1 MLPLTSILSQPESSH
16 LEGKSAKGG
25 FPDSFWESYSA
36 FANSDGGV
44 IILGVE
50 EDSNGKLCIK
60 DGLKDAPKMKETFW
74 KLVNNRQ
81 KISHNIVL
89 EKCVYIL
96 ESDGKQILVVEIP
109 RAERTVRP
117 VYKGNDPRNGT
128 YKRFG
133 TGDHLCTAEEVGAML
148 RDSSISPLDAVAV
161 EDINLTALNMETV
174 RGYRQMFKLTN
185 PSHLWNTLDDE
196 IFLRRIRATGAAQD
210 GQYHPTEAGLL
221 MFGYEYEITRRFPQY
236 FLDYQEDRKVVGV
249 AQWKDRIVSSS
260 GDWSGNLFD
269 FAMKILTKLQSDLK
283 IPFVVKG
290 FQRIDDTP
298 LHRLMR
304 EAVTNC
310 LVHADYYGRQGI
322 VVSKNSDGFIFANPG
337 GMRIPTSEALAGGV
351 SDPRNATLLKMFSFI
366 RFGERAGSG
375 LNGIVYVWEKV
386 FHTAPEIFV
395 KHEYDRTFLKLP
407 TLGKEPDMEAMT
419 EFYPDEEEETN
430 DPVNENVTANVRV
443 NGTVNDP
450 INENVTA
457 NVTANDPINENGTLN
472 GTINDHLNE
481 DGTING
487 TLNDPTNRNV
497 TKNDPING
505 TLNEDGTI
513 NGTLKSQIMD
523 IIRDNPNVNAI
534 QLTKSL
540 NKSLRQIRRF
550 LAELQAS
557 GSIRRVGAKKNGH
570 WEVINNQSNK

>member
-1 MLPLTSILSQPESSH
+1 MLTLTSILSTPESSY

-36 FANSDGGV
+36 FANSDGGTIV
-44 IILGVE
+44 LGVE
-50 EDSNGKLCIK
+50 EDSNGNLCIK

-89 EKCVYIL
+89 EKGVYIL
-96 ESDGKQILVVEIP
+96 EADGKEILVVEIP

-117 VYKGNDPRNGT
+117 VYKGTDPRNGT

-133 TGDHLCTAEEVGAML
+133 TGDHLCTTEEVGAML

-161 EDINLTALNMETV
+161 EDIELTALNMETV

-196 IFLRRIRATGAAQD
+196 IFLRRIRAIGAGKD
-210 GQYHPTEAGLL
+210 GIYHPTEAGLL

-236 FLDYQEDRKVVGV
+236 FLDYQEDRNVVGV
-249 AQWKDRIVSSS
+249 AKWKDRIVSSS
-260 GDWSGNLFD
+260 GDWSGNVFD

-298 LHRLMR
+298 LHRLLR

-322 VVSKNSDGFIFANPG
+322 VVSKNKDGFVFANPG
-337 GMRIPTSEALAGGV
+337 GMRISKSEALSGGV

-375 LNGIVYVWEKV
+375 LNGIVYVWKKV
-386 FHTAPEIFV
+386 YHTEPEIFV
-395 KHEYDRTFLKLP
+395 KEEYDRTFLKLP
-407 TLGKEPDMEAMT
+407 TLGKEPDVEAMA
-419 EFYPDEEEETN
+419 EFYPDEEETNENGTLN
-430 DPVNENVTANVRV
+430 DPIKGNGTLNVTVNDPINDNGTLNVR
-443 NGTVNDP
+443 VNDP
-450 INENVTA
+450 INENVRV
-457 NVTANDPINENGTLN
+457 NVRVNDPINENDLVN
-472 GTINDHLNE
+472 VRVNDPANENVRVNVRVNDPVIHQLICLLSDNPYISALQLADHLNKTE
-481 DGTING
+481 RHIRRILSKLQSDGT
-487 TLNDPTNRNV
+487 
-497 TKNDPING
+497 
-505 TLNEDGTI
+505 
-513 NGTLKSQIMD
+513 
-523 IIRDNPNVNAI
+523 
-534 QLTKSL
+534 
-540 NKSLRQIRRF
+540 
-550 LAELQAS
+550 
-557 GSIRRVGAKKNGH
+557 IRRVGADKNGH
-570 WEVINNQSNK
+570 WEVINNQSEK

>member
-1 MLPLTSILSQPESSH
+1 MTLTSILSHPESAH

-44 IILGVE
+44 IVLGVE
-50 EDSNGKLCIK
+50 EDKNGKLFVK
-60 DGLKDAPKMKETFW
+60 DGLKDPSKMKNTFW

-89 EKCVYIL
+89 EKGVYIL
-96 ESDGKQILVVEIP
+96 ETNGKKILVVEVP

-117 VYKGNDPRNGT
+117 VYKGTDPRGGT
-128 YKRFG
+128 FKRYG
-133 TGDHLCTAEEVGAML
+133 TGDHLCNSEEIGAML

-161 EDINLTALNMETV
+161 EDIDLSALCMETV
-174 RGYRQMFKLTN
+174 RAYRQMFKLTN
-185 PSHLWNTLDDE
+185 PNHLWNTLDDE

-236 FLDYQEDRKVVGV
+236 FLDYQEDRNVVGI
-249 AQWKDRIVSSS
+249 AKWKDRIVSSS

-322 VVSKNSDGFIFANPG
+322 VISKNSDGFVFANPG

-450 INENVTA
+450 INENVTV
-457 NVTANDPINENGTLN
+457 NVTV
-472 GTINDHLNE
+472 NDHLNE

-497 TKNDPING
+497 TINDPING
-505 TLNEDGTI
+505 TLNEDGTL

-557 GSIRRVGAKKNGH
+557 GLIRRVGAKKNGH
-570 WEVINNQSNK
+570 WEVVNNQSDK

>member
-1 MLPLTSILSQPESSH
+1 MTLTSILSHPESAH

-44 IILGVE
+44 IVLGVE
-50 EDSNGKLCIK
+50 EDKNGKLFVK
-60 DGLKDAPKMKETFW
+60 DGLKDPSKMKNTFW

-89 EKCVYIL
+89 EKGVYIL
-96 ESDGKQILVVEIP
+96 ETNGKKILVVEVP

-117 VYKGNDPRNGT
+117 VYKGTDPRGGT
-128 YKRFG
+128 FKRYG
-133 TGDHLCTAEEVGAML
+133 TGDHLCNSEEIGAML

-161 EDINLTALNMETV
+161 EDIDLSALCMETV
-174 RGYRQMFKLTN
+174 RAYRQMFKLTN
-185 PSHLWNTLDDE
+185 PNHLWNTLDDE

-236 FLDYQEDRKVVGV
+236 FLDYQEDRNVVGI
-249 AQWKDRIVSSS
+249 AKWKDRIVSSS
-260 GDWSGNLFD
+260 GDWSGNVFD
-269 FAMKILTKLQSDLK
+269 FAMKILPKLQSDLK

-322 VVSKNSDGFIFANPG
+322 VVSKNSDCFVFANPG

-407 TLGKEPDMEAMT
+407 TLGKEPDMEAMA

-450 INENVTA
+450 INENVTV
-457 NVTANDPINENGTLN
+457 NVRVNDPLNENGTLN
-472 GTINDHLNE
+472 GT
-481 DGTING
+481 
-487 TLNDPTNRNV
+487 LNDPSNRNV
-497 TKNDPING
+497 TINDPLNG

>member
-1 MLPLTSILSQPESSH
+1 MLPLTSILSHPESAH

-44 IILGVE
+44 IVLGVE
-50 EDSNGKLCIK
+50 EDKNGKLFVK
-60 DGLKDAPKMKETFW
+60 DGLKDASKMKDTFW

-89 EKCVYIL
+89 EKGVYIL
-96 ESDGKQILVVEIP
+96 ETNGKKILVVEVP

-117 VYKGNDPRNGT
+117 VYKGTDPRGGT
-128 YKRFG
+128 FKRYG
-133 TGDHLCTAEEVGAML
+133 TGDHLCNSEEIGAML

-161 EDINLTALNMETV
+161 EEIDLSALCMETV
-174 RGYRQMFKLTN
+174 MAYRQMFKLTN
-185 PSHLWNTLDDE
+185 PNHLWNTLDDE

-322 VVSKNSDGFIFANPG
+322 VVSKNSDGFVFANPG

-375 LNGIVYVWEKV
+375 LNGIVYVWKKV
-386 FHTAPEIFV
+386 YHTNPEIFV
-395 KHEYDRTFLKLP
+395 KEEYDRTFLKLP
-407 TLGKEPDMEAMT
+407 TMGNEPDVEAMA
-419 EFYPDEEEETN
+419 EFYPDEEET
-430 DPVNENVTANVRV
+430 NENVTANEPVNDPV
-443 NGTVNDP
+443 NKNVTLNGTLNDP
-450 INENVTA
+450 INEN
-457 NVTANDPINENGTLN
+457 DPINKNGTLNDTVNENGTLN
-472 GTINDHLNE
+472 GT
-481 DGTING
+481 
-487 TLNDPTNRNV
+487 LNDPISEDV
-497 TKNDPING
+497 TVNDPV
-505 TLNEDGTI
+505 
-513 NGTLKSQIMD
+513 NGTLKSQIVEL
-523 IIRDNPNVNAI
+523 IRVNPNINAI
-534 QLTKSL
+534 QLTKRL

-550 LAELQAS
+550 LSELQS
-557 GSIRRVGAKKNGH
+557 TGIIHHVGAKKNGH
-570 WEVINNQSNK
+570 WEVINNQSDK

>member
-1 MLPLTSILSQPESSH
+1 MIPLTTILSQPESSH

-44 IILGVE
+44 IVLGVE
-50 EDSNGKLCIK
+50 EDSNGQLCIK
-60 DGLKDAPKMKETFW
+60 DGLKDAQKMKETFW

-161 EDINLTALNMETV
+161 EDIDLTALNMETV

-210 GQYHPTEAGLL
+210 GKYHPTEAGLL

-236 FLDYQEDRKVVGV
+236 FLDYQEDRNVVGI
-249 AQWKDRIVSSS
+249 AKWKDRIVSSS
-260 GDWSGNLFD
+260 GDWSGNVFD
-269 FAMKILTKLQSDLK
+269 FAMKILPKLQSDLK

-298 LHRLMR
+298 LHRLLR

-322 VVSKNSDGFIFANPG
+322 VVSKNKDGFVFANPG
-337 GMRIPTSEALAGGV
+337 GMRISKSEALSGGV

-375 LNGIVYVWEKV
+375 LNGIVYVWKRV
-386 FHTAPEIFV
+386 YHTNPEIFV
-395 KHEYDRTFLKLP
+395 KEEYDRTFLKLP
-407 TLGKEPDMEAMT
+407 TMGNEPDVEAMA
-419 EFYPDEEEETN
+419 EFYPDEEDT
-430 DPVNENVTANVRV
+430 NENVTANEPVNDPVNKYVRV
-443 NGTVNDP
+443 NGTLNDP
-450 INENVTA
+450 V
-457 NVTANDPINENGTLN
+457 NDPINENGTLN
-472 GTINDHLNE
+472 DTVNENGTL
-481 DGTING
+481 NG
-487 TLNDPTNRNV
+487 TLNDPISEDV
-497 TKNDPING
+497 TVNDPV
-505 TLNEDGTI
+505 
-513 NGTLKSQIMD
+513 NGTLKSQIVEL
-523 IIRDNPNVNAI
+523 IRVNPNINAI
-534 QLTKSL
+534 QLTKRL

-550 LAELQAS
+550 LSELQS
-557 GSIRRVGAKKNGH
+557 TGIIHHVGAKKNGH
-570 WEVINNQSNK
+570 WEVINNQSDK

>member
-1 MLPLTSILSQPESSH
+1 MIPLTTILSQPESSH

-44 IILGVE
+44 IVLGVE
-50 EDSNGKLCIK
+50 EDGNGNLCIK

-133 TGDHLCTAEEVGAML
+133 TGDHHCTAEEVGAML

-161 EDINLTALNMETV
+161 EDIDLTALNMETV

-210 GQYHPTEAGLL
+210 GKYHPTEAGLL

-236 FLDYQEDRKVVGV
+236 FLDYQEDRNVVGI
-249 AQWKDRIVSSS
+249 AKWKDRIVSSS
-260 GDWSGNLFD
+260 GDWSGNVFD
-269 FAMKILTKLQSDLK
+269 FAMKILPKLQSELK

-298 LHRLMR
+298 LHRLLR

-322 VVSKNSDGFIFANPG
+322 VVSKNKDGFVFANPG
-337 GMRIPTSEALAGGV
+337 GMRISKSEALSGGV

-375 LNGIVYVWEKV
+375 LNGIVYVWKKV
-386 FHTAPEIFV
+386 YHTDPEIFV
-395 KHEYDRTFLKLP
+395 KEEYDRTFLKLP
-407 TLGKEPDMEAMT
+407 TLGKEPDVEAMA
-419 EFYPDEEEETN
+419 EFYPDEEEMS
-430 DPVNENVTANVRV
+430 DKRA
-443 NGTVNDP
+443 
-450 INENVTA
+450 INSTL
-457 NVTANDPINENGTLN
+457 NENGTLN
-472 GTINDHLNE
+472 DTVNGNGTVNSQ
-481 DGTING
+481 DGTVNGTVNGQDGTVNVKANDTVKENG
-487 TLNDPTNRNV
+487 TLND
-497 TKNDPING
+497 
-505 TLNEDGTI
+505 
-513 NGTLKSQIMD
+513 TLKSQIIEM
-523 IIRDNPNVNAI
+523 IRVNPNVNAF
-534 QLTKSL
+534 QLIKLL
-540 NKSLRQIRRF
+540 NKSLRQIRRL
-550 LAELQAS
+550 LAKLQAE
-557 GSIRRVGAKKNGH
+557 GTIRRVGADKNGH
-570 WEVINNQSNK
+570 WEIINNQPNI

>member
-1 MLPLTSILSQPESSH
+1 MI
-16 LEGKSAKGG
+16 
-25 FPDSFWESYSA
+25 
-36 FANSDGGV
+36 V
-44 IILGVE
+44 LGVE
-50 EDSNGKLCIK
+50 EDKNGKLFVK
-60 DGLKDAPKMKETFW
+60 DGLKDASKMKDTFW

-89 EKCVYIL
+89 EKGVYIL
-96 ESDGKQILVVEIP
+96 ETNGKKILVVEVP

-117 VYKGNDPRNGT
+117 VYKGTDPRGGT
-128 YKRFG
+128 FKRYG
-133 TGDHLCTAEEVGAML
+133 TGDHLCNSEEIGAML

-161 EDINLTALNMETV
+161 EDIDLSALCMETV
-174 RGYRQMFKLTN
+174 RAYRQMFKLTN
-185 PSHLWNTLDDE
+185 PNHLWNTLDDE

-236 FLDYQEDRKVVGV
+236 FLDYQEDRNIVGV

-322 VVSKNSDGFIFANPG
+322 VVSKNSDGFVFANPG

-407 TLGKEPDMEAMT
+407 TLGKEPDMEAMA

-450 INENVTA
+450 INENVTV
-457 NVTANDPINENGTLN
+457 NVTANDPVNDPTNENVTVNVRVNDPLNENGTIN

-487 TLNDPTNRNV
+487 TLNDPTTRNG
-497 TKNDPING
+497 TINDPING

-513 NGTLKSQIMD
+513 NGTLKLQIMD

-557 GSIRRVGAKKNGH
+557 GSIRRVGARKNGH
-570 WEVINNQSNK
+570 WEVVNNQSDK

>member
-1 MLPLTSILSQPESSH
+1 MLPLTSILSHPESAH

-44 IILGVE
+44 IVLGVE
-50 EDSNGKLCIK
+50 EDKNGKLFVK
-60 DGLKDAPKMKETFW
+60 DGLKDASKMKDTFW

-89 EKCVYIL
+89 EKGVYIL
-96 ESDGKQILVVEIP
+96 ETNGKKILVVEVP

-117 VYKGNDPRNGT
+117 VYKGTDPRGGT
-128 YKRFG
+128 FKRYG
-133 TGDHLCTAEEVGAML
+133 TGDHLCNSEEIGAML

-161 EDINLTALNMETV
+161 EDIDLSALCMETV
-174 RGYRQMFKLTN
+174 RAYRQMFKLTN
-185 PSHLWNTLDDE
+185 PNHLWNTLDDE

-322 VVSKNSDGFIFANPG
+322 VVSKNSDGFVFANPG

-407 TLGKEPDMEAMT
+407 TLGKEPDMEAMA

-430 DPVNENVTANVRV
+430 DPVNENVTANV
-443 NGTVNDP
+443 TVNDP
-450 INENVTA
+450 INENDTV
-457 NVTANDPINENGTLN
+457 NVTV
-472 GTINDHLNE
+472 NDHLNE
-481 DGTING
+481 DGTLNG

-497 TKNDPING
+497 TINDPING
-505 TLNEDGTI
+505 TLNEDGTL

-557 GSIRRVGAKKNGH
+557 GSIRRVGARKNGH
-570 WEVINNQSNK
+570 WEVINNQSDK

>member
-1 MLPLTSILSQPESSH
+1 MLPLTSILSHPESAH

-44 IILGVE
+44 IVLGVE
-50 EDSNGKLCIK
+50 EDKNGKLFVK
-60 DGLKDAPKMKETFW
+60 DGLKDASKMKDTFW

-89 EKCVYIL
+89 EKGVYIL
-96 ESDGKQILVVEIP
+96 ETKGKKILVVEVP

-117 VYKGNDPRNGT
+117 VYKGTDPRGGT
-128 YKRFG
+128 FKRYG
-133 TGDHLCTAEEVGAML
+133 TGDHLCNSEEIGAML

-161 EDINLTALNMETV
+161 EEIDLSALCMETV
-174 RGYRQMFKLTN
+174 RAYRQMFKLTN
-185 PSHLWNTLDDE
+185 PNHLWNTLDDE

-322 VVSKNSDGFIFANPG
+322 VVSKNSDGFVFANPG

-407 TLGKEPDMEAMT
+407 TLGKEPDMEAMA

-430 DPVNENVTANVRV
+430 DPVNENVIANVRV

-450 INENVTA
+450 IKENVTV
-457 NVTANDPINENGTLN
+457 NVTANDPTNENVTV
-472 GTINDHLNE
+472 
-481 DGTING
+481 
-487 TLNDPTNRNV
+487 NDPANDSTNENV
-497 TKNDPING
+497 TVNV
-505 TLNEDGTI
+505 TVNE
-513 NGTLKSQIMD
+513 NGTLKSQIYEM
-523 IIRDNPNVNAI
+523 IRVNPNVNAF
-534 QLTKSL
+534 QLTKLFS
-540 NKSLRQIRRF
+540 KSLRQIRRV
-550 LAELQAS
+550 LVALQS
-557 GSIRRVGAKKNGH
+557 DGKIRRIGADKNGH
-570 WEVINNQSNK
+570 WEVINNQSDK

>member
-1 MLPLTSILSQPESSH
+1 MLTLTSILSSPESSY

-36 FANSDGGV
+36 FANSDGGTIV
-44 IILGVE
+44 LGVE
-50 EDSNGKLCIK
+50 EDVNGNLCVK
-60 DGLKDAPKMKETFW
+60 DGLKDAQKMKETFW

-89 EKCVYIL
+89 EKGVYIL
-96 ESDGKQILVVEIP
+96 ETDGKEILVVEIP

-117 VYKGNDPRNGT
+117 VYKGTDPRNGT

-133 TGDHLCTAEEVGAML
+133 TGDHLCTTEEVGAML

-161 EDINLTALNMETV
+161 EDIDLTALNMETV

-196 IFLRRIRATGAAQD
+196 IFLRRIRAIGAGKD

-236 FLDYQEDRKVVGV
+236 FLDYQEDRNIVGV
-249 AQWKDRIVSSS
+249 AKWKDRIVSSS
-260 GDWSGNLFD
+260 GDWSGNVFD

-298 LHRLMR
+298 LHRLLR

-322 VVSKNSDGFIFANPG
+322 VVSKNKDGFVFANPG
-337 GMRIPTSEALAGGV
+337 GMRISKSEALSGGV

-375 LNGIVYVWEKV
+375 LNGIVYVWKKV
-386 FHTAPEIFV
+386 YHTDPEIFV
-395 KHEYDRTFLKLP
+395 KEEYDRTFLKLP
-407 TLGKEPDMEAMT
+407 TLGKEPDVEAMA
-419 EFYPDEEEETN
+419 EFYPDEAETSDKQATNDPVNVTVNDPVTDNDPVNVTVNDPVNGNDPVNVTVNDPVNGNDPVNVTVNDPVNVTVN
-430 DPVNENVTANVRV
+430 DPVNENVTIKRQLLALISN
-443 NGTVNDP
+443 NPYGTYSDY
-450 INENVTA
+450 A
-457 NVTANDPINENGTLN
+457 QLLD
-472 GTINDHLNE
+472 
-481 DGTING
+481 
-487 TLNDPTNRNV
+487 
-497 TKNDPING
+497 
-505 TLNEDGTI
+505 
-513 NGTLKSQIMD
+513 KSQSTVKRMLK
-523 IIRDNPNVNAI
+523 
-534 QLTKSL
+534 QMK
-540 NKSLRQIRRF
+540 NK
-550 LAELQAS
+550 EL
-557 GSIRRVGAKKNGH
+557 IRRVGADKNGH
-570 WEVINNQSNK
+570 WEVINNQSEK

>member
-1 MLPLTSILSQPESSH
+1 MIPLTTILSQPESSH

-44 IILGVE
+44 IVLGVE
-50 EDSNGKLCIK
+50 EDGNGNLCIK

-161 EDINLTALNMETV
+161 EDIDLTALNMETV

-210 GQYHPTEAGLL
+210 GKYHPTEAGLL

-236 FLDYQEDRKVVGV
+236 FLDYQEDRNVVGI
-249 AQWKDRIVSSS
+249 AKWKDRIVSSS
-260 GDWSGNLFD
+260 GDWSGNVFD
-269 FAMKILTKLQSDLK
+269 FAMKILPKLQSDLK

-298 LHRLMR
+298 LHRLLR

-322 VVSKNSDGFIFANPG
+322 VVSKNKDGFVFANPG
-337 GMRIPTSEALAGGV
+337 GMRISKSEALSGGV

-375 LNGIVYVWEKV
+375 LNGIVYVWKKV
-386 FHTAPEIFV
+386 YHTNPEIFV
-395 KHEYDRTFLKLP
+395 KEEYDRTFLKLP
-407 TLGKEPDMEAMT
+407 TMGNEPDVEAMA
-419 EFYPDEEEETN
+419 EFYPDEEETSDKQAINIDTVDKTSDKQATN
-430 DPVNENVTANVRV
+430 IDTIDKTSDKRAIILDYITKMHTASTTEIAKVLDISLPRTRFYLNHLVKDGLLIA
-443 NGTVNDP
+443 NG
-450 INENVTA
+450 A
-457 NVTANDPINENGTLN
+457 NK
-472 GTINDHLNE
+472 
-481 DGTING
+481 
-487 TLNDPTNRNV
+487 NR
-497 TKNDPING
+497 TY
-505 TLNEDGTI
+505 
-513 NGTLKSQIMD
+513 
-523 IIRDNPNVNAI
+523 
-534 QLTKSL
+534 SL
-540 NKSLRQIRRF
+540 NIDIVDKCQGKRPD
-550 LAELQAS
+550 
-557 GSIRRVGAKKNGH
+557 K
-570 WEVINNQSNK
+570 

>member
-1 MLPLTSILSQPESSH
+1 MLTLTSILSTPESSY

-36 FANSDGGV
+36 FANSDGGTIV
-44 IILGVE
+44 LGVE
-50 EDSNGKLCIK
+50 EDGNGNLCVK

-89 EKCVYIL
+89 EKGVYIL
-96 ESDGKQILVVEIP
+96 EADGKEILVVEIP

-117 VYKGNDPRNGT
+117 VYKGTDPRNGT

-133 TGDHLCTAEEVGAML
+133 TGDHLCTTEEVGAML

-161 EDINLTALNMETV
+161 EDIDLTALNMETV

-196 IFLRRIRATGAAQD
+196 IFLRRIRAIGAGKD
-210 GQYHPTEAGLL
+210 GKYHPTEAGLL

-236 FLDYQEDRKVVGV
+236 FLDYQEDRNIVGV
-249 AQWKDRIVSSS
+249 AKWKDRIVSSS
-260 GDWSGNLFD
+260 GDWSGNVFD
-269 FAMKILTKLQSDLK
+269 FAMKILAKLQSDLK

-298 LHRLMR
+298 LHRLLR

-322 VVSKNSDGFIFANPG
+322 VVSKNKDGFVFANPG
-337 GMRIPTSEALAGGV
+337 GMRISKSEALSGGV

-375 LNGIVYVWEKV
+375 LNGIVYVWKKV
-386 FHTAPEIFV
+386 YHTDPEIFV
-395 KHEYDRTFLKLP
+395 KEEYDRTFLKLP
-407 TLGKEPDMEAMT
+407 TLGKEPDVEAMA
-419 EFYPDEEEETN
+419 EFYPDEEETSDNGTVNAN
-430 DPVNENVTANVRV
+430 DPENVTVNGQDDPI

-450 INENVTA
+450 IKG
-457 NVTANDPINENGTLN
+457 NGTIN
-472 GTINDHLNE
+472 GTINDIVKGNGTLNDTLNGTLYDPVKE
-481 DGTING
+481 NGTING
-487 TLNDPTNRNV
+487 TINDTV
-497 TKNDPING
+497 KGNG
-505 TLNEDGTI
+505 TLND
-513 NGTLKSQIMD
+513 TLKSQIIEM
-523 IIRDNPNVNAI
+523 IRVNPNVNAI

-540 NKSLRQIRRF
+540 KKSLRQIRRF
-550 LAELQAS
+550 LAQLQS
-557 GSIRRVGAKKNGH
+557 DGTIRRVGAKKNGH
-570 WEVINNQSNK
+570 WEIINNQPNI

>member
-1 MLPLTSILSQPESSH
+1 MLTLTSILSTPESSY

-44 IILGVE
+44 IVLGVE
-50 EDSNGKLCIK
+50 EDKDGKLIVN
-60 DGLKDAPKMKETFW
+60 DGLKDATKMKDTFW

-96 ESDGKQILVVEIP
+96 DADDKQILVVEIP

-117 VYKGNDPRNGT
+117 VYKGSDPRNGT

-148 RDSSISPLDAVAV
+148 RDSSISPLDAVVV
-161 EDINLTALNMETV
+161 EDIDLTALNMETV

-210 GQYHPTEAGLL
+210 GKYHPTEAGLL

-236 FLDYQEDRKVVGV
+236 FLDYQEDRNVIGV
-249 AQWKDRIVSSS
+249 AKWKDRIVSSS
-260 GDWSGNLFD
+260 GDWSGNVFD

-298 LHRLMR
+298 LHRLLR

-322 VVSKNSDGFIFANPG
+322 VVSKNKEGFVFDPG
-337 GMRIPTSEALAGGV
+337 GMRISKNEALAGGV

-386 FHTAPEIFV
+386 YHTEPEIFV
-395 KHEYDRTFLKLP
+395 KEEYDRTFLKLP
-407 TLGKEPDMEAMT
+407 TLGKEPDVEAMA
-419 EFYPDEEEETN
+419 EFYPDEDEPSNKQSVNDLVNVRSN
-430 DPVNENVTANVRV
+430 DPVN
-443 NGTVNDP
+443 
-450 INENVTA
+450 
-457 NVTANDPINENGTLN
+457 ANDPVNVSANERLLVCISKNPYGTYKEFALLL
-472 GTINDHLNE
+472 GKSPATTKRLLKQLRE
-481 DGTING
+481 DGTI
-487 TLNDPTNRNV
+487 
-497 TKNDPING
+497 
-505 TLNEDGTI
+505 
-513 NGTLKSQIMD
+513 
-523 IIRDNPNVNAI
+523 
-534 QLTKSL
+534 
-540 NKSLRQIRRF
+540 RR
-550 LAELQAS
+550 
-557 GSIRRVGAKKNGH
+557 IGADKNGH
-570 WEVINNQSNK
+570 WEVINNQSDK